1 MTQRKHKKSRMKCV
15 EIAKYT
21 KVQNKL
27 WQMISSESK
36 SKIFVAPLHW
46 EAQHQELSSQHK
58 NPSYNL

>member
-36 SKIFVAPLHW
+36 SKIFVAPLH
-46 EAQHQELSSQHK
+46 
-58 NPSYNL
+58 